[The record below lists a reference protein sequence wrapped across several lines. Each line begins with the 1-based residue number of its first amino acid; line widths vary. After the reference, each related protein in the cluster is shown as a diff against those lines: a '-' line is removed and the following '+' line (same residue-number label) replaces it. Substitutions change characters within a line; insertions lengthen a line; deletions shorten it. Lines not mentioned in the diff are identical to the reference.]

1 MRSDLATGQWRV
13 TGGKR
18 IKDGKRTMSGSHGHA
33 HDHGLVGRTAT
44 VTIAVAI
51 GVMGLKYLA
60 YWKTGSAALYSDAL
74 ESIVNVVTAVAA
86 LVAVRVSA
94 IPPDR
99 RHPFGHHK
107 AEFFSAVLEGAL
119 IVLAAFLIFQE
130 AYDAWRNPRLLTEPA
145 EGLAINGLAAA
156 INAAWAYYLIARGR
170 LWKSPAL
177 TAGGW
182 HILTDVLTSVGVLI
196 GLLLSLWTGIK
207 QLDPLLAVLVG
218 ANILWAGYH
227 ITSTSISSLMDEA
240 ASPEDQAAIHAAIRA
255 SGEGA
260 IQAHDI
266 RTRHAGRV
274 TFIEFHL
281 VVPGAMTVLESHE
294 ICDRIEAAVKT
305 RIPGSQI
312 VIHVEPDFKAKDQDA
327 VMVAT

>member
-1 MRSDLATGQWRV
+1 M
-13 TGGKR
+13 GG
-18 IKDGKRTMSGSHGHA
+18 HHEHA
-33 HDHGLVGRTAT
+33 HHDGLVGRTAIA
-44 VTIAVAI
+44 TIVVALV
-51 GVMGLKYLA
+51 VMSLKYLA

-94 IPPDR
+94 IPPDIK
-99 RHPFGHHK
+99 HPFGHHK

-119 IVLAAFLIFQE
+119 IVLAAVLIFQE
-130 AYDAWRNPRLLTEPA
+130 AYEAWLHPRTLTEPA

-156 INAAWAYYLIARGR
+156 INAGWAAYLIARGR
-170 LWKSPAL
+170 AWKSPAL

-182 HILTDVLTSVGVLI
+182 HILTDVLTSVGVLA
-196 GLLLSLWTGIK
+196 GLLLSLWSGIS

-227 ITSTSISSLMDEA
+227 ITTSSISSLLDEA
-240 ASPEDQAAIHAAIRA
+240 ASPGDQIDIRAAIQE
-255 SGEGA
+255 SGAGA

-281 VVPGAMTVLESHE
+281 VVPGSMTVLESHD
-294 ICDRIEAAVKT
+294 ICDRIEAAVKA
-305 RIPGSQI
+305 RIPGSQL
-312 VIHVEPDFKAKDQDA
+312 VIHVEPDHKAKSMNA
-327 VMVAT
+327 VAVAPEN